1 MSYAVK
7 PYVAP
12 ELDLSKYSDQL
23 KTEHW
28 KLKRLEIL
36 ERDENQCQLCFN
48 TQNLQVHHKAYLN
61 KHYAWQYP
69 NSFLITL
76 CRNCHEIFE
85 ENRTESN
92 TIEYPRNRMKSV
104 VELYRKIKYDKL
116 EQREINI
123 IYYVIKNPNK
133 KRVLKL
139 DAEILL
145 TNNRS
150 FEIAIKTLTKIGL
163 IKLTNKANFYQYNEL
178 YFGV

>member
-1 MSYAVK
+1 MYALK
-7 PYVAP
+7 PFIEP

-23 KTEHW
+23 KTEQW

-48 TQNLQVHHKAYLN
+48 TQWLQVHHKAYLN
-61 KHYAWQYP
+61 KHLAWQYP
-69 NSFLITL
+69 NSYLITL

-85 ENRTESN
+85 ENRIESN
-92 TIEYPRNRMKSV
+92 LIEYPHNKMKFV

-123 IYYVIKNPNK
+123 IHYINKNQNK

-150 FEIAIKTLTKIGL
+150 FEIAIKTLTKSGL
-163 IKLTNKANFYQYNEL
+163 IKPTEKTNFYQYNEL
-178 YFGV
+178 YFG